1 MNDSGSK
8 GISYTAGFFM
18 AICFTIAGTFLASM
32 LAVSIWPLLTGRGM
46 SSFAED
52 MLNPAYSGSAKII
65 QSIMAVVGFLLPAF
79 TTAAMLN
86 RNPARLMGFTPAQGT
101 VKQLGLVVGI
111 MLLGLAVS
119 GSLGYLSHQLPL
131 PAGWTNYFTTLETK
145 YNQQVAGIIGLNSFS
160 DYLFSLVVMAFL
172 PALCEE
178 ALFRGVFQNFLSRS
192 TRNPWLAIIVV
203 SLIFSVVHLSGFGF
217 LSRLFLGIALGA
229 IYHYTGRLWLAVLA
243 HFINNAIALTVLY
256 YYKTSGK
263 DLAAALNET
272 EGSYWGL
279 LAIPAVIIL
288 IMLLQK
294 ARPDQPKQQSDLFDF

>member
-46 SSFAED
+46 ATFAED

-79 TTAAMLN
+79 TTAALLN
-86 RNPARLMGFTPAQGT
+86 RNPARLMGFTPAQST
-101 VKQLGLVVGI
+101 VKQLGLVIGI

-119 GSLGYLSHQLPL
+119 GSLGYVSHQLPL
-131 PAGWTNYFTTLETK
+131 PTSWTNYFTSLETK
-145 YNQQVAGIIGLNSFS
+145 YNEQVAGIIGLNSFS

-203 SLIFSVVHLSGFGF
+203 SFIFSVVHLSGFGF
-217 LSRLFLGIALGA
+217 LSRLFLGIVLGA

-243 HFINNAIALTVLY
+243 HFINNAIALSVLY

-263 DLAAALNET
+263 DLSAALNET
-272 EGSYWGL
+272 EGNYWGL

-294 ARPDQPKQQSDLFDF
+294 ARPEQPKQQPDLFDF

>member
-1 MNDSGSK
+1 MMNDSGHK
-8 GISYTAGFFM
+8 GISYMAGFFI

-32 LAVSIWPLLTGRGM
+32 LAVSIWPLLTGQDM
-46 SSFAED
+46 STFTED
-52 MLNPAYSGSAKII
+52 MRNPAFSSSAKIV
-65 QSIMAVVGFLLPAF
+65 QSIMALVGFLLPAF
-79 TTAAMLN
+79 STAAMLN
-86 RNPARLMGFTPAQGT
+86 RYPNKLMGFTPANGT
-101 VKQLGLVVGI
+101 AKQLGLVVGV

-131 PAGWTNYFTTLETK
+131 PTNIQSYFTNLEK
-145 YNQQVAGIIGLNSFS
+145 SYNEQVAGIIGLNSFS

-178 ALFRGVFQNFLSRS
+178 ALFRGIFQNFLSRA
-192 TRNPWLAIIVV
+192 TNKPWMAIIVV

-217 LSRLFLGIALGA
+217 LSRLFLGIVLGA
-229 IYHYTGRLWLAVLA
+229 IYFYTGRLWLAILA

-279 LAIPAVIIL
+279 LGIPVIVIL
-288 IMLLQK
+288 FGLLQK
-294 ARPDQPKQQSDLFDF
+294 AKPVERY